1 MPLTNAQTRDVEA
14 LIHPYTNLAR
24 HREVGPIILDHGKGI
39 YIYDSSGKEYID
51 GMAGLWCTSLGYSE
65 ERLVE
70 AAARQM
76 RQLPFSHI
84 FAGRSHEPAIELAER
99 LKEVSPF
106 PSSKVFFANSGSEAN
121 DTQIK
126 LVWYYWNAHGKP
138 QKKKILSRTKAYHGV
153 TLVSASLTGLANN
166 HKGFDLPFSGML
178 HGDCPHAYRGAE
190 PGETE
195 EHFAERLAASLEAQ
209 ILHED
214 PDTIAAFIAEPVM
227 GAGGVIMPPRT
238 YFERVQEVL
247 AKYDILF
254 IDDEVICGFGR
265 TGNYWG
271 AQTYNMK
278 PHSLSC
284 AKALSSGYL
293 PISAM
298 IFNEDMYQAMVDQ
311 SRAIGTFGHGFTY
324 SAHPVSAAVAIE
336 TLKIYKERNIL
347 GHIRAVSP
355 QFLKRLSGL
364 VSHPLVGEAPGVGL
378 LGAVELVADKTT
390 KRPFAPTHMVGQACA
405 NFAAEEGLST
415 RALLS
420 DRVAFCPP
428 LIITEAEVN
437 EMFDRFGKAL
447 DKTEAWVRK
456 QGCRDC

>member
-1 MPLTNAQTRDVEA
+1 MPLTNTQTRDVEA
-14 LIHPYTNLAR
+14 LLHPYTNLVK
-24 HREVGPIILDHGKGI
+24 HRETGPLILDRGKGI
-39 YIYDSSGKEYID
+39 YVYDDHGKDYID
-51 GMAGLWCTSLGYSE
+51 GLAGLWCVSLGYSE

-76 RQLPFSHI
+76 RQLPFTHI
-84 FAGRSHEPAIELAER
+84 FAGRSHEPAIELAEK

-126 LVWYYWNAHGKP
+126 LAWYYWNAHGKP
-138 QKKKILSRTKAYHGV
+138 QKKKIISRTKGYHGV
-153 TLVSASLTGLANN
+153 TLMSASLTGLANN
-166 HKGFDLPFSGML
+166 HKGFDLPFPGIV
-178 HGDCPHAYRGAE
+178 HADCPHAYRFAE

-195 EHFAERLAASLEAQ
+195 QAFAARLADNLEAL
-209 ILHED
+209 IIRED

-227 GAGGVIMPPRT
+227 GAGGVILPPAT
-238 YFERVQEVL
+238 YFERVQKVL

-278 PHSLSC
+278 PQTLSC

-298 IFNEDMYQAMVDQ
+298 IFNEDMYQAMLDQ
-311 SRAIGTFGHGFTY
+311 SGTIGTFGHGFTY
-324 SAHPVSAAVAIE
+324 SAHPVAAAVAVE
-336 TLKIYKERNIL
+336 TLKIYDERNVFA
-347 GHIRAVSP
+347 HVRQVSKT
-355 QFLKRLSGL
+355 FLKRLNALAG
-364 VSHPLVGEAPGVGL
+364 HPIVGEATGVGL
-378 LGAVELVADKTT
+378 LGAVELVENRQTKTSFPAT
-390 KRPFAPTHMVGQACA
+390 KAVGAACA
-405 NFAAEEGLST
+405 AFAQDEGLCV

-420 DRVAFCPP
+420 DRIAFCPP
-428 LIITEAEVN
+428 LIITEAEIN
-437 EMFDRFGKAL
+437 EMFDRFTRTL
-447 DKTEAWVRK
+447 DRTEAWAR
-456 QGCRDC
+456 R

>member
-1 MPLTNAQTRDVEA
+1 MPLTNTQTRDVEA

-24 HREVGPIILDHGKGI
+24 HRETGPLVLERGKGI
-39 YIYDSSGKEYID
+39 YVYDDQGKEYID
-51 GMAGLWCTSLGYSE
+51 GLASLWCVSLGYGE

-76 RQLPFSHI
+76 RQLPFTHI
-84 FAGRSHEPAIELAER
+84 FAGRSHEPAIELAEK
-99 LKEVSPF
+99 LKEVAPF
-106 PSSKVFFANSGSEAN
+106 ASSKVFFANSGSEAN

-138 QKKKILSRTKAYHGV
+138 QKKKIISRTKGYHGV

-166 HKGFDLPFSGML
+166 HKGFDLPFPGII
-178 HGDCPHAYRGAE
+178 HADCPHHYRFAE

-195 EHFAERLAASLEAQ
+195 EAFSARLAANLEAL
-209 ILHED
+209 ILKED

-227 GAGGVIMPPRT
+227 GAGGAIVPPKG
-238 YFERVQEVL
+238 YFERIQPIL
-247 AKYDILF
+247 SKYDILL

-278 PHSLSC
+278 PQTLSC

-298 IFNEDMYQAMVDQ
+298 IINDDMYQAMLDQ

-324 SAHPVSAAVAIE
+324 SGHPVAAAVAVE
-336 TLKIYKERNIL
+336 TQKLYKERDL
-347 GHIRAVSP
+347 
-355 QFLKRLSGL
+355 LSHVRRQMGPFQKKL
-364 VSHPLVGEAPGVGL
+364 ASLLSEDIVGEVRGVGL
-378 LGAVELVADKTT
+378 VAGVELVKNKAT
-390 KRPFAPTHMVGQACA
+390 KESFAPVGKIGRMTMARAQE
-405 NFAAEEGLST
+405 NGLIC
-415 RALLS
+415 RAIGDTIS
-420 DRVAFCPP
+420 ICPP
-428 LIITEAEVN
+428 LIINEEQIEELVKRLRKAIQEATAQAKKEG
-437 EMFDRFGKAL
+437 ML
-447 DKTEAWVRK
+447 
-456 QGCRDC
+456 